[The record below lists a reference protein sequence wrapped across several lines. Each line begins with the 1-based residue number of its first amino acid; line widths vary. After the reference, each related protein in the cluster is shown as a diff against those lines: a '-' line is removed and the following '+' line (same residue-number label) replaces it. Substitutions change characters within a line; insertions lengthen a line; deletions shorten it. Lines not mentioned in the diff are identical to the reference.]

1 MQIGELFVRE
11 KVPGGLPICRAPQN
25 LPVGDF
31 AAIDLPSLK
40 EKDENLL
47 YKRNFSLLTA
57 RKPST
62 GRFSQIVKNGKF
74 AGGFS
79 LAKTPSCKS
88 GLSAFAIHP

>member
-1 MQIGELFVRE
+1 MKIGELFVRE

-47 YKRNFSLLTA
+47 YKRNFSLLAA
-57 RKPST
+57 RKLST

-79 LAKTPSCKS
+79 LAKPPLAK
-88 GLSAFAIHP
+88 AV